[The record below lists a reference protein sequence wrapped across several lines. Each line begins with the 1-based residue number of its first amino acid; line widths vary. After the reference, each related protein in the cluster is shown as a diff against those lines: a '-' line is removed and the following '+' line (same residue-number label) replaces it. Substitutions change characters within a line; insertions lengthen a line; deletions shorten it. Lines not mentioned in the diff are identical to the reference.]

1 MPRPTRFV
9 NFFSTS
15 FNQARNGRRIPQGR
29 RSARVAR
36 ARSEKAVE
44 RAGLDL
50 EQAVARVSLVG
61 AAQEAAR
68 REAIEEARS
77 GADGQ
82 VLRLERLDE
91 SRVDWE
97 ELETYAD
104 RHVFQTREWLA
115 FIAESQQAEP
125 VIAAVRQ
132 EGETVGFFTGLVVR
146 RYGLR
151 ILGSPFRGW
160 TTSYLGFNLRD
171 GIERRAAVE
180 ALLPFAFRSLR
191 CIHLELRDRELTVDD
206 VDGLGFD
213 YSPKTIFEVDLRQ
226 SEDDLFAGMTSACRR
241 CIRKAE
247 KIGVRI
253 EEAED
258 LEFAE
263 DYFDQLREVF
273 AKQSLVPSYDK
284 ERVTEL
290 IRELH
295 PTGRLLLLRAR
306 DPEGRC
312 IATGIFPAMNRW
324 MYFWGGASWRGDQI
338 LRPNEALMWY
348 AMRYWRARGIER
360 FDLGGGAGYKRK
372 YGGAEVMVP
381 FFRISRSRAVGAAR
395 RLAKGGFRMR
405 QAALG
410 RLTTGRAG
418 S

>member
-1 MPRPTRFV
+1 
-9 NFFSTS
+9 
-15 FNQARNGRRIPQGR
+15 
-29 RSARVAR
+29 
-36 ARSEKAVE
+36 
-44 RAGLDL
+44 L
-50 EQAVARVSLVG
+50 EQAVAKVNTVG
-61 AAQEAAR
+61 GAQEAAR

-77 GADGQ
+77 GADGR

-104 RHVFQTREWLA
+104 RNVFQTREWLA
-115 FIAESQQAEP
+115 FIAESQQAES

-132 EGETVGFFTGLVVR
+132 EGETVGFFTGLVIR

-171 GIERRAAVE
+171 GVERRAAVE

-226 SEDDLFAGMTSACRR
+226 SEDDVFARMTSACRR

-247 KIGVRI
+247 KVGVTI
-253 EEAED
+253 EEADD
-258 LEFAE
+258 LAFAD
-263 DYFDQLREVF
+263 DYFAQLRDVF

-284 ERVTEL
+284 RRVTEL
-290 IRELH
+290 IQHIH

-306 DPEGRC
+306 DTDGRC
-312 IATGIFPAMNRW
+312 IATAIFPAMNGRA
-324 MYFWGGASWRGDQI
+324 YFWGGASWRSHQI
-338 LRPNEALMWY
+338 LRPNEALMWH
-348 AMRYWRARGIER
+348 AMRYWKSRGAEWC
-360 FDLGGGAGYKRK
+360 DLAGGAEYKRK
-372 YGGAEVMVP
+372 YGGVEIMVP
-381 FFRISRSRAVGAAR
+381 FFRISRSRAVSAGR
-395 RLAKGGFRMR
+395 RLAKSGFRMR
-405 QAALG
+405 QATLG
-410 RLTTGRAG
+410 RLATSRAR

>member
-1 MPRPTRFV
+1 
-9 NFFSTS
+9 
-15 FNQARNGRRIPQGR
+15 
-29 RSARVAR
+29 
-36 ARSEKAVE
+36 
-44 RAGLDL
+44 
-50 EQAVARVSLVG
+50 VG
-61 AAQEAAR
+61 AGQEAAC
-68 REAIEEARS
+68 REAIDEERPRPGGPAL
-77 GADGQ
+77 Q
-82 VLRLERLDE
+82 LERLE
-91 SRVDWE
+91 QSRVDWE

-104 RHVFQTREWLA
+104 RNVFQTREWLA
-115 FIAESQQAEP
+115 FVAESQQAEP

-171 GIERRAAVE
+171 GVERRAAVE

-226 SEDDLFAGMTSACRR
+226 SEDDVFARMTSACRR

-247 KIGVRI
+247 KVGVAI
-253 EEAED
+253 EEAD
-258 LEFAE
+258 DPGFAD
-263 DYFDQLREVF
+263 DYFSQLREVF

-290 IRELH
+290 IRHVH

-306 DPEGRC
+306 DPDGRC

-324 MYFWGGASWRGDQI
+324 VYFWGGASWRRDQI
-338 LRPNEALMWY
+338 LRPNEALMWH
-348 AMRYWRARGIER
+348 AMRYWKSRGIER
-360 FDLGGGAGYKRK
+360 FDLGGGAEYKRK
-372 YGGAEVMVP
+372 YGGAEIMVP
-381 FFRISRSRAVGAAR
+381 FFRISRSRAVAAAR
-395 RLAKGGFRMR
+395 RLAKSRFRVR
-405 QAALG
+405 QATLG
-410 RLTTGRAG
+410 RLATGRAP